1 MDEESR
7 MTPEAKVKAK
17 VKRILSELGAYY
29 AMPMGTGFGNS
40 GVPDFLVCLR
50 GRFYAIECKANGGK
64 PTALQEKHLADIRGA
79 GGVSLIIHEANV
91 ENLRKELENVY
102 IHKDSPFFEEG

>member
-1 MDEESR
+1 

-17 VKRILSELGAYY
+17 VKRILAELGAYY
-29 AMPMGTGFGNS
+29 AMPMTGGYGNS

-64 PTALQEKHLADIRGA
+64 TTALQEKHLADIRGA

>member
-1 MDEESR
+1 MR
-7 MTPEAKVKAK
+7 GMTPEAKVKVK

-29 AMPMGTGFGNS
+29 AMPVTGGYGNS

-64 PTALQEKHLADIRGA
+64 TTALQEKHLADIRGA
-79 GGVSLIIHEANV
+79 GGVSLIVHEANV

>member
-1 MDEESR
+1 

-17 VKRILSELGAYY
+17 VKKILTDLGAYY
-29 AMPMGTGFGNS
+29 AMPVTGGYGNS

-64 PTALQEKHLADIRGA
+64 TTALQEKHLADIRGA
-79 GGVSLIIHEANV
+79 GGISLIIHEANV
-91 ENLRKELENVY
+91 ETLRKELENVKSKQ
-102 IHKDSPFFEEG
+102 IGEDS

>member
-1 MDEESR
+1 
-7 MTPEAKVKAK
+7 MTPEGKVKAK
-17 VKRILSELGAYY
+17 VKKVLNDIGAYY
-29 AMPMGTGFGNS
+29 AMPVGTGFGNS

-64 PTALQEKHLADIRGA
+64 TTALQEKHLADIRGA

>member
-1 MDEESR
+1 

-17 VKRILSELGAYY
+17 VKRILAELGAYY
-29 AMPMGTGFGNS
+29 AMPVTGGYGNS

-64 PTALQEKHLADIRGA
+64 TTALQEKHLADIRGA
-79 GGVSLIIHEANV
+79 GSVSLIIHEANV

>member
-1 MDEESR
+1 
-7 MTPEAKVKAK
+7 MTPEALVK
-17 VKRILSELGAYY
+17 KRIRKILEESKAYF
-29 AMPMGTGFGNS
+29 AMPIGTGYGNS

-64 PTALQEKHLADIRGA
+64 TTALQDKHLADIRGA

-91 ENLRKELENVY
+91 ENLRTELQNVY
-102 IHKDSPFFEEG
+102 THKDSPFFEEG

>member
-1 MDEESR
+1 

-17 VKRILSELGAYY
+17 VKRILAELGAYY
-29 AMPMGTGFGNS
+29 AMPVTGGYGNS

-64 PTALQEKHLADIRGA
+64 TTALQEKHLADIRDA
-79 GGVSLIIHEANV
+79 GGVSLVVHETNV
-91 ENLRKELENVY
+91 ETLRKELET
-102 IHKDSPFFEEG
+102 

>member
-1 MDEESR
+1 

-17 VKRILSELGAYY
+17 VKRILAELGAYY
-29 AMPMGTGFGNS
+29 AMPVTGGYGSS

-64 PTALQEKHLADIRGA
+64 TTALQEKHLADIRGA

>member
-1 MDEESR
+1 
-7 MTPEAKVKAK
+7 MTPEGKVKAK
-17 VKRILSELGAYY
+17 VKKVLNDIGAYY
-29 AMPMGTGFGNS
+29 AMPVGTGFGNS

>member
-1 MDEESR
+1 

-17 VKRILSELGAYY
+17 VKKVLNDIGAYY
-29 AMPMGTGFGNS
+29 AMPATGGYGSS

-64 PTALQEKHLADIRGA
+64 TTALQEKHLADIRGA
-79 GGVSLIIHEANV
+79 GGISLIIHEANV
-91 ENLRKELENVY
+91 ETLRKELET
-102 IHKDSPFFEEG
+102 

>member
-1 MDEESR
+1 

-17 VKRILSELGAYY
+17 VKRILAELGAYY
-29 AMPMGTGFGNS
+29 AMPVTGGYGNS

-64 PTALQEKHLADIRGA
+64 TTALQEKHLADIRDA
-79 GGVSLIIHEANV
+79 GGVSLVVHEANV

-102 IHKDSPFFEEG
+102 THKDSPFFEEG

>member
-1 MDEESR
+1 MR
-7 MTPEAKVKAK
+7 GMTPEAKVKAK

-50 GRFYAIECKANGGK
+50 GRFYAIECKANGNK

>member
-1 MDEESR
+1 

-17 VKRILSELGAYY
+17 VKRILAELGAYY
-29 AMPMGTGFGNS
+29 AMPVTGGYGNS

-64 PTALQEKHLADIRGA
+64 TTALQEKHLADIRGA

>member
-1 MDEESR
+1 

-17 VKRILSELGAYY
+17 VKRILAELGAYY
-29 AMPMGTGFGNS
+29 AMPVTGGYGNS

-64 PTALQEKHLADIRGA
+64 TTALQEKHLADIRDA
-79 GGVSLIIHEANV
+79 GGVSLVVHEANV
-91 ENLRKELENVY
+91 ENLRKELENVRSKQ
-102 IHKDSPFFEEG
+102 IGEDS

>member
-1 MDEESR
+1 

-17 VKRILSELGAYY
+17 VKRILAELGAYY
-29 AMPMGTGFGNS
+29 AMPVTGGYGNS

-91 ENLRKELENVY
+91 ENLRTELQNVY
-102 IHKDSPFFEEG
+102 THKDSPFFEEG

>member
-1 MDEESR
+1 

-17 VKRILSELGAYY
+17 VKKILTDLGAYY
-29 AMPMGTGFGNS
+29 AMPVTGGYGNS

-64 PTALQEKHLADIRGA
+64 TTALQEKHLADIRGA
-79 GGVSLIIHEANV
+79 GGISLIIHEANV
-91 ENLRKELENVY
+91 ETLRKELET
-102 IHKDSPFFEEG
+102 